1 MIAAIRI
8 LVKILAC
15 YFLFQMMA
23 CEAEPPDRPAE
34 SELVGS
40 VMARRTQVVDS
51 LLAAGAAPNSR
62 DEEGTPVLILAV
74 NAGQSDLVKKLV
86 EAGADINARREA
98 YFKSTVLMEA
108 GVRNDPELVQWLL
121 DHGADISMQD
131 ALGDTPL
138 NWATYYGHQDLVALY
153 LENGADWSVAS
164 KQGTAVDI
172 AMHRGHQGLVQFFIE
187 RGAGDP
193 ISEDAGALFDAIG
206 AGDTEQVEAL
216 LDAGLS
222 PDVTDQ
228 LSNPALTVAAEYG
241 HDAILNEL
249 LKAGADRDALNGVGE
264 SAMARAARF
273 GHIDLVNRLLSVKAN
288 PNLAGAPFRITP
300 LLAAA
305 EAGHTAIVQELMAS
319 GALPNAQE
327 GINGY
332 TPLMLAT
339 AGGHIDAVRALL
351 AGGASPYLKSFEGA
365 GLYDMLR
372 YSNNPEI
379 GRIIEE
385 SLLADD

>member
-1 MIAAIRI
+1 MVAE
-8 LVKILAC
+8 VKILAGIVLC
-15 YFLFQMMA
+15 CIAFQWIG
-23 CEAEPPDRPAE
+23 CTSEPPIPPAE

-40 VMARRTQVVDS
+40 VMARRTEVVDS
-51 LLAAGAAPNSR
+51 LLQAGAAPNSR

-74 NAGQSDLVKKLV
+74 NAGQTEVVKKLV

-98 YFKSTVLMEA
+98 YFKSTALMEA
-108 GVRNDPELVQWLL
+108 GVRNDPELVEWLL
-121 DHGADISMQD
+121 DHGAELNLQD

-138 NWATYYGHQDLVALY
+138 NWATYYGHLDLVKLY
-153 LENGADWSVAS
+153 MDRGADWSVAS

-172 AMHRGHQGLVQFFIE
+172 AMHRGHRDLVRFFVE
-187 RGAGDP
+187 EGAGDP
-193 ISEDAGALFDAIG
+193 IGKEAEALFTAIRE
-206 AGDTEQVEAL
+206 GDPEQVERL
-216 LDAGLS
+216 IDGGVS
-222 PDVTDQ
+222 PDQTDQ
-228 LSNPALTVAAEYG
+228 LANPAITIAAEYG
-241 HDAILNEL
+241 REAILNFL
-249 LKAGADRDALNGVGE
+249 LREGADRDALNGVGE

-273 GHIDLVNRLLSVKAN
+273 GHGDVVNRLLSVKAD

-305 EAGHTAIVQELMAS
+305 EAGHTAIIQELMAS
-319 GALPNAQE
+319 GAFPNAQE

-339 AGGHIDAVRALL
+339 AGGHLESVKALM

-379 GRIIEE
+379 GKLIEE
-385 SLLADD
+385 RLLED

>member
-1 MIAAIRI
+1 MVAEVKTLAGIIFCCIA
-8 LVKILAC
+8 LQWTGC
-15 YFLFQMMA
+15 TS
-23 CEAEPPDRPAE
+23 EPPSPPAE

-40 VMARRTQVVDS
+40 VMARRAEVVDS
-51 LLAAGAAPNSR
+51 LLQAGAAPNSR

-74 NAGQSDLVKKLV
+74 NAGQTEVVKKLV

-98 YFKSTVLMEA
+98 YFKSTALMEA
-108 GVRNDPELVQWLL
+108 GVRNDPELVEWLL
-121 DHGADISMQD
+121 DHGAELNLQD

-138 NWATYYGHQDLVALY
+138 NWATYYGHLDLVKLY
-153 LENGADWSVAS
+153 VDKGADWSVAS

-172 AMHRGHQGLVQFFIE
+172 AMHRGHRDLVRFFIE
-187 RGAGDP
+187 EGAGDP
-193 ISEDAGALFDAIG
+193 IGTEAEALFTAIME
-206 AGDTEQVEAL
+206 GDPEQVERL
-216 LDAGLS
+216 IEEGIS
-222 PDVTDQ
+222 PDQTDQ
-228 LSNPALTVAAEYG
+228 LANPAITIAAEYG
-241 HDAILNEL
+241 REEILNFL
-249 LKAGADRDALNGVGE
+249 LREGADRDALNGVGE

-273 GHIDLVNRLLSVKAN
+273 GHGDMVNRLLSVKAD

-305 EAGHTAIVQELMAS
+305 EAGHTAIIQELMAS
-319 GALPNAQE
+319 GAFPNAQE

-339 AGGHIDAVRALL
+339 AGGHLEAVKALM

-379 GRIIEE
+379 GKLIEE
-385 SLLADD
+385 HLLED